1 MISNKV
7 DEFLEKHVLSN
18 EAAVQALQ
26 RWTSITK
33 SDYLSR
39 ITCKRHFR
47 VPDIWM
53 LTGLYQMEDARAYRT
68 TEMIDG
74 CTWVGAKIWAA
85 QYQLLRLRYRFVRS
99 EEALPELTLPLQMR
113 NVYTSGGFLGSD
125 SDSDDDE
132 NRADNAV
139 TVEGCVDME
148 ATEIDVD
155 HDYAGFFEA
164 FNDTEKRWDETD
176 ELNAL
181 LSASD

>member
-1 MISNKV
+1 
-7 DEFLEKHVLSN
+7 
-18 EAAVQALQ
+18 
-26 RWTSITK
+26 
-33 SDYLSR
+33 
-39 ITCKRHFR
+39 
-47 VPDIWM
+47 M

-68 TEMIDG
+68 TEKGISMEAGVGAEIMAALGVPVSAGVNIEKNQKMIDG